1 MTDKPIQVDDR
12 VRRANRREDDEY
24 EYEEVTE
31 ERGCSGCGWGLVGLV
46 GCLGIPVGVILF
58 VLIGGAN
65 IIGNIFNGIGQIF
78 NPPSVYQ
85 TVSQQAVLESIRQ
98 LSDLT
103 TVEYNF
109 SQIITSER
117 ELPPILQALYSD
129 RLVYFA
135 VGRIQAGV
143 TLSAIQPQD
152 VIING
157 TTLTIILPPPVIQDC
172 FIDEGASG
180 VISRDT
186 GVFASPAPN
195 IESEARKTALVH
207 FRGLSIDEG
216 ILVRANN
223 EAKTTLE
230 AFLGLLPITGVE
242 TIEIITQEA
251 IVANLQFP
259 TSCTP

>member
-1 MTDKPIQVDDR
+1 MTDKPVIADER
-12 VRRANRREDDEY
+12 LRRATNDNDEY
-24 EYEEVTE
+24 EYEEVSE
-31 ERGCSGCGWGLVGLV
+31 ERGCSGCAWGLVGVV
-46 GCLGIPVGVILF
+46 GCLGIPVGVIIF

-65 IIGNIFNGIGQIF
+65 IVGNITNSIAQIF
-78 NPPSVYQ
+78 NPPPPVYN
-85 TVSQQAVLESIRQ
+85 TVSQRAVLDSVRQ
-98 LSDLT
+98 LSELT

-129 RLVYFA
+129 KLVYFA

-143 TLSAIQPQD
+143 DLSSLQSED
-152 VIING
+152 VVINNRM
-157 TTLTIILPPPVIQDC
+157 LTIILPPPALLDC

-207 FRGLSIDEG
+207 FRKLSVEEG
-216 ILVRANN
+216 ILDRAND

-230 AFLGLLPITGVE
+230 TFLGLLPITGVE
-242 TIEIITQEA
+242 VVEVITQEPDL
-251 IVANLQFP
+251 ANLKLP

>member
-1 MTDKPIQVDDR
+1 MTDKPIQVDER
-12 VRRANRREDDEY
+12 VRRANQMDDEY
-24 EYEEVTE
+24 EYEEVDE
-31 ERGCSGCGWGLVGLV
+31 ERGCSGCAWGLVGLV

-58 VLIGGAN
+58 VIIGGAN

-78 NPPSVYQ
+78 NPPPPVYQ
-85 TVSQQAVLESIRQ
+85 TVSQQAVLESVRQ

-143 TLSAIQPQD
+143 NLSAIQPQD
-152 VIING
+152 VIINN
-157 TTLTIILPPPVIQDC
+157 TTLTIILPPPVLQDC

-207 FRGLSIDEG
+207 FRGLSIQEG
-216 ILVRANN
+216 ILLRANT

-230 AFLGLLPITGVE
+230 AFLGLLPIAGVD
-242 TIEIITQEA
+242 TIEIITQEP
-251 IVANLQFP
+251 NTQSMTFP
-259 TSCTP
+259 SSCTP